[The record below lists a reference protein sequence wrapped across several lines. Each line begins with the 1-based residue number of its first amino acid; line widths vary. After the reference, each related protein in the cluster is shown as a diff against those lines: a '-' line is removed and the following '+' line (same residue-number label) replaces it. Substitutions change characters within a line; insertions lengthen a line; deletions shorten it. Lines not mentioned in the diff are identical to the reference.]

1 MLNEIICHEEYR
13 PGTTDNFARNE
24 VIVKGLKAI
33 RQGFRIKIVLS
44 FVLLN
49 ASSL

>member
-1 MLNEIICHEEYR
+1 MLNEIIWPEEYL
-13 PGTTDNFARNE
+13 PGTTDNFACNE